1 MRTWRPRVQDITK
14 PTETARSKAQK
25 EKSEHPLESSLSDHK
40 IKKTHDAMLET
51 PISKA
56 PPRRRSS
63 VGLNELLSRIDVL
76 QDKASELNKW
86 GDATRARLQ
95 LQAAET
101 LAKRLDS
108 VYPPPSFSSLMTPYA
123 PKDALTPPP
132 QPLPPPHSLKYALP
146 QPSLP
151 LMDKLRAKI
160 SVCGTKKHARTR
172 LARLLK
178 DLNAKELQDLYQ
190 VLEGTAPCV
199 QVAYDKACL
208 KEAVIGHLV
217 ACRRDW
223 VA

>member
-1 MRTWRPRVQDITK
+1 MRNSAQRIEFETACQQTNASMPMRTWRPRVQDITK

-76 QDKASELNKW
+76 QDKASELNKR

-108 VYPPPSFSSLMTPYA
+108 VYPPPSFSSLRRSPA
-123 PKDALTPPP
+123 WLT
-132 QPLPPPHSLKYALP
+132 
-146 QPSLP
+146 
-151 LMDKLRAKI
+151 
-160 SVCGTKKHARTR
+160 
-172 LARLLK
+172 
-178 DLNAKELQDLYQ
+178 
-190 VLEGTAPCV
+190 
-199 QVAYDKACL
+199 
-208 KEAVIGHLV
+208 
-217 ACRRDW
+217 
-223 VA
+223 